1 MAGYTVLGEAGPTHL
16 KQLSNAAPWGT
27 SSFILSTL
35 YREQTRK
42 KKSGLM
48 LTQRSLE
55 EYGKIISCTIQEKG
69 KEKWPRMGQVLK

>member
-1 MAGYTVLGEAGPTHL
+1 MAGYTVLRETGPTHL

-35 YREQTRK
+35 YGEQTRK

-48 LTQRSLE
+48 LTQRSESRRL
-55 EYGKIISCTIQEKG
+55 KKG
-69 KEKWPRMGQVLK
+69 SHAAHLI